1 MSVRILAF
9 AGSTREG
16 SFNKKLV
23 RVVAE
28 GARAQGAEVTIVDLR
43 DLAMPLYDGDL
54 EERDGLPEGARK
66 LKDLFLSH
74 HGVLLSCPEYN
85 ASITAVLKNALDW
98 VSRPAPG
105 EKPLECFQGKVCGL
119 VAASPG
125 ALGGLRGLVHVRALM
140 AHLGCIVVPEQV
152 AVSRAGEAFDEAG
165 SLKDAKQAANVH
177 AVGAAVARISAKL
190 AG

>member
-54 EERDGLPEGARK
+54 EERDGLPENARK

-74 HGVLLSCPEYN
+74 QGVLLSCPEYN
-85 ASITAVLKNALDW
+85 ASITAVLKNSLDW

-105 EKPLECFQGKVCGL
+105 EKPLECFHDKVCGL

-125 ALGGLRGLVHVRALM
+125 ALGGLRGLVVVRALM
-140 AHLGCIVVPEQV
+140 AHLGCLVVPQQV
-152 AVSRAGEAFDEAG
+152 AVSRAHEAFDDTG
-165 SLKDAKQAANVH
+165 KLKDAKQEASVH
-177 AVGAAVARISAKL
+177 AVGAAVAKIAWKL